1 MDIVKKALSWL
12 VSPPSRPVVRSP
24 RLSDKT
30 PEELTRQHL
39 AFTFRPAGGP
49 PFKSSVKRLVIPRAV
64 KHYLETGEV
73 VNLVNRAAA
82 KKFILEWANHT
93 RCYPFKRV
101 ASYVPAGVHA
111 VVLNA
116 LENMQH
122 PRSFEQTVEELE
134 RAARAHAQ
142 EVVARNPWAGN
153 KIM

>member
-12 VSPPSRPVVRSP
+12 VSPPSRPVVTRP

-30 PEELTRQHL
+30 PEELTRQHVAL
-39 AFTFRPAGGP
+39 TLRRSGGP

-73 VNLVNRAAA
+73 VNLVNRAGAR
-82 KKFILEWANHT
+82 KFILEWAHYT
-93 RCYPFKRV
+93 RCHRFKSV

-122 PRSFEQTVEELE
+122 PRSFEQLVEELE
-134 RAARAHAQ
+134 RVARAHAR
-142 EVVARNPWAGN
+142 EVVVRNPWAGN
-153 KIM
+153 KLM